1 MQTIENPATADKAG
15 PTQAIPL
22 IDTRIPPVIQTATFA
37 MG

>member
-1 MQTIENPATADKAG
+1 MQTTENPVTADKAVSM
-15 PTQAIPL
+15 QAIPL